1 MMNIRLKF
9 FLIII
14 CLLFIFFLIRKVGKK
29 KFELRFCLPWIF
41 ITGIL
46 IIITV
51 FENLLIPVKDFF
63 GFETLSNMIFL
74 IGFLSITM
82 LVLSL
87 TTKLSLLNSKVIEL
101 TQELAILK
109 KEKNNE
115 KSNK

>member
-1 MMNIRLKF
+1 MNIRLKI

-14 CLLFIFFLIRKVGKK
+14 CLLFIIFLIRKVGKK

-41 ITGIL
+41 ITGVLIL
-46 IIITV
+46 ITLFDNI
-51 FENLLIPVKDFF
+51 LIPIKDFF

-74 IGFLSITM
+74 IGFLSLTM

-87 TTKLSLLNSKVIEL
+87 TTKLSVLNSKVIEL

-109 KEKNNE
+109 KEKSNE
-115 KSNK
+115 KNTK